1 MEVIP
6 QSRLS
11 LQMALICVMWIV
23 KAVIHRDLSLLLL
36 CLVMTCANTCIIR
49 RQISRNSSRF
59 NGQSSLMVSTPWTWE
74 KHLSQGKKT
83 GKQRGW
89 LLKSD

>member
-1 MEVIP
+1 
-6 QSRLS
+6 
-11 LQMALICVMWIV
+11 MALICVMWIV

-59 NGQSSLMVSTPWTWE
+59 NGQSSLMVSTPWTWKNICLKE
-74 KHLSQGKKT
+74 R
-83 GKQRGW
+83 KQENKEDG
-89 LLKSD
+89 S